1 MAASVQL
8 TTLADCKR
16 YLQVDDNTHDAFLN
30 TLIAAAGE
38 AVEQYC
44 GREFG
49 RRVRTEYYD
58 GKGMETLLL
67 KVRPVV
73 RVIELCDDMN
83 RLYAPSSRIQSD
95 RFVVY
100 PDDGLLRLASGVF
113 APGLRNVRV
122 SYEAGYQTVPASLAQ
137 AVQLIV
143 ASVWTRARQGA
154 DALQSESIGAYTVS
168 YDTADWPSQA
178 RTLLSRFREIP
189 L

>member
-8 TTLADCKR
+8 TTLAECKR
-16 YLQVDDNTHDAFLN
+16 YLQVDDATHDAFLN
-30 TLIAAAGE
+30 TLIAAASE

-49 RRVRTEYYD
+49 RKVRTEYYD
-58 GKGMETLLL
+58 GKGMESLLL
-67 KVRPVV
+67 KVRPII
-73 RVIELCDDMN
+73 RIIDLYDDMN
-83 RLYAPSSRIQSD
+83 RAYESATRLSSD
-95 RFVVY
+95 RFVTY
-100 PDDGLLRLASGVF
+100 PEEGLIRLACGVF
-113 APGLRNVRV
+113 NPGLRNVRV
-122 SYEAGYQTVPASLAQ
+122 TYEAGYLTVPASLSQ